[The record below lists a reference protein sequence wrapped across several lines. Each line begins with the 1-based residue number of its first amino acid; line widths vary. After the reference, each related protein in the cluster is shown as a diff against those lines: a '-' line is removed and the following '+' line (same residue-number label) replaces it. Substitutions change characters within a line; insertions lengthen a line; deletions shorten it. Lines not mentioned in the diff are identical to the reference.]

1 MKKRNISPAIQIILI
16 FGIISMLGDVIYES
30 ARGVNSQYLN
40 LIGISATKV
49 GVVFGIGE
57 FLGYFL
63 RLFEGYLSDYTK
75 KHWLFIFVGYG
86 LLFVIPLIGF
96 SQNWN
101 ILIIL
106 ILLERIG
113 KSLRNPA
120 KDTIL
125 SSIAKNEVGLG
136 FAFGLQEAL
145 DQVGAFLGPLI
156 FTAVFYFTG
165 KNTINE
171 YQFSYKLL
179 FVPFIL
185 LMVFV
190 YIAYR
195 KVNGENIIKE
205 INIKE
210 YRSDNLKSIFWIYTF
225 FAFFA
230 SLGFVNFSIIGYHL
244 KAKAIIGDKSIAMI
258 YSFAMIVDAF
268 FALLVGH
275 LYDKLKDKTGLETG
289 GILVLAL
296 IPLLTCLLPFLTLSY
311 KIPLIIIGMF
321 IWGMVMGTHE
331 TIMKSAIGDLV
342 PFSKRGSGYGVFNT
356 SYGLALFCG
365 SSIMGLLY
373 DKSSITTIIIIS
385 LIAEL
390 IAFILFIKM
399 KKLIKST

>member
-63 RLFEGYLSDYTK
+63 RLFAGYLSDYTK

-179 FVPFIL
+179 IVPFIL

-195 KVNGENIIKE
+195 KVN
-205 INIKE
+205 
-210 YRSDNLKSIFWIYTF
+210 
-225 FAFFA
+225 
-230 SLGFVNFSIIGYHL
+230 
-244 KAKAIIGDKSIAMI
+244 KA
-258 YSFAMIVDAF
+258 
-268 FALLVGH
+268 
-275 LYDKLKDKTGLETG
+275 
-289 GILVLAL
+289 
-296 IPLLTCLLPFLTLSY
+296 
-311 KIPLIIIGMF
+311 
-321 IWGMVMGTHE
+321 
-331 TIMKSAIGDLV
+331 
-342 PFSKRGSGYGVFNT
+342 
-356 SYGLALFCG
+356 
-365 SSIMGLLY
+365 
-373 DKSSITTIIIIS
+373 
-385 LIAEL
+385 
-390 IAFILFIKM
+390 
-399 KKLIKST
+399 